1 VRGPTGSAVDCRLP
15 DASESDSGW
24 YMELPPNASGFPSLD
39 LSPLGPEKDTFQAG
53 LSAMRES
60 ADWLLAQVEVASPEE
75 LRAQLT
81 AIRQGTLGLQHHI
94 ENLLL
99 VAALRHR
106 GALPLQRQPT
116 APEDWLREMLPDVR
130 LLVESAGHT
139 LRVVRRGALP
149 TVDIDARRLTQA
161 VANLVMQAAMLSPA
175 AYPVEL
181 TLAGR
186 KGMLRVAVV
195 DHGPALQKPV
205 SAQGFLSVVRVAD
218 ANRPEAQPDSLHL
231 SVAQVVVEAHG
242 GHAGAANRAGGGA
255 VFWLELP
262 ALGRRA
268 GVVQ

>member
-1 VRGPTGSAVDCRLP
+1 MDWPPSA
-15 DASESDSGW
+15 G
-24 YMELPPNASGFPSLD
+24 GFPGLD
-39 LSPLGPEKDTFQAG
+39 LSPLGPGKDTFQAG

-75 LRAQLT
+75 LREQLT
-81 AIRQGTLGLQHHI
+81 AIRQGTLGLQHHV

-99 VAALRHR
+99 VAVLQHR

-130 LLVESAGHT
+130 LLVEAAGHT
-139 LRVVRRGALP
+139 LRVARRGALP
-149 TVDIDARRLTQA
+149 QVLIDARRLTQA
-161 VANLVMQAAMLSPA
+161 VANLVVQAAMLTPA
-175 AYPVEL
+175 AHPVEL

-186 KGMLRVAVV
+186 KGMLRVSVA
-195 DHGPALQKPV
+195 DHGPSLQEPV
-205 SAQGFLSVVRVAD
+205 PAQGFLSVVRAHT
-218 ANRPEAQPDSLHL
+218 ASRAHEQASTLRL
-231 SVAQVVVEAHG
+231 AVAQAIVEAHS